1 MGPLPAV
8 HGARG
13 VGESKVGLAFSLR
26 NCSPAKHPVVLGLPS
41 KCVGLCPVNEKMG
54 REINKTKL

>member
-13 VGESKVGLAFSLR
+13 IGKSRVGIAFLR
-26 NCSPAKHPVVLGLPS
+26 NHSSAKHPLVLGLPS
-41 KCVGLCPVNEKMG
+41 KCVGLCLVNEKMG
-54 REINKTKL
+54 REINQTKL